1 MIFEIKDAKRC
12 ILTLF
17 FNSLIKYL
25 FLPDP
30 PTCTF
35 LLLFSRLKVIYL
47 FGFQI
52 IFFLERVN
60 KYATLRA

>member
-1 MIFEIKDAKRC
+1 MHI
-12 ILTLF
+12 
-17 FNSLIKYL
+17 
-25 FLPDP
+25 
-30 PTCTF
+30 

-60 KYATLRA
+60 KYATLRAWSWSYHSLTLWQTRC